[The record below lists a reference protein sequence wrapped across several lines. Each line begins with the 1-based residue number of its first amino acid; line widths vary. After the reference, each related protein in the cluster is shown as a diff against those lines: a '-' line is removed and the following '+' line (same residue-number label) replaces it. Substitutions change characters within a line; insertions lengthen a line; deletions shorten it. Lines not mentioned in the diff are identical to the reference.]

1 MVDQSYI
8 ADIMQNFS
16 KLQNFVSN
24 FIIACYPDVNDK
36 NSATFSKIYGQFE
49 AGTESLL
56 INFPGFPVCI
66 DINPILFENEGWL
79 GLSLFQTL
87 GYNTISPLFVFK
99 MKRTPTCL

>member
-36 NSATFSKIYGQFE
+36 KQRYI
-49 AGTESLL
+49 
-56 INFPGFPVCI
+56 
-66 DINPILFENEGWL
+66 
-79 GLSLFQTL
+79 
-87 GYNTISPLFVFK
+87 
-99 MKRTPTCL
+99 